1 MDDVFLEGATPDG
14 PAVVGHLSVI
24 VDTEGITFLGPEPG
38 ERRTVGWDR
47 MSPLEFGAPAAMPDG
62 LAVTSLEFQLDGRP
76 LRLLVPSQTGS
87 SGGVAVEAPAPSAE
101 VFTVEAP
108 EFSGAIAGPVAP
120 APPPVFEPVIV
131 PTPDPVAFATPEPVA
146 FATPEPVAFATPEPV
161 VAPTPEPVVAATPA
175 PVAFASPAPVVIA
188 PPTPAPV
195 VIPEP
200 VVIAPPTP
208 APVVIPEPVVIA
220 PPAPTPVVIP
230 EPVVILPPAPATSS
244 QDVSSSEPELEE
256 PVEDESEWTPAQ
268 SRAQYRPFSQASR
281 KTTSPWH
288 TRRTFRLV
296 LLAVIAALIPLA
308 VAVWSTQ
315 GQPSGGGGT
324 TRSLSDTAVA
334 GRVGIQPGDLPNW
347 TSSAPRAGNA
357 FAAGAT
363 ANGPAGLNTAVQAA
377 TVMARCL
384 HVPVSAVEGAFGMG
398 SAISQ
403 RTAEVTSPSY
413 ADPSGNGGSV
423 NSVVDVVKTPQIARA
438 NSNIFQDPSLFATCY
453 QPYVQA
459 MLPFA
464 AGSGSGPGFATATVQ
479 PVLVPVPTGPADVE
493 VAAFQIA
500 RIANDPGLTTT
511 VVTTA
516 IAVFGGRV
524 QATIGTVSNFVFSID
539 AQNQLVHDVEVRT
552 IGVSQL

>member
-1 MDDVFLEGATPDG
+1 MGSLGLGNGSLRMDDVFLEGATPDG

-87 SGGVAVEAPAPSAE
+87 SGGVAVEEPAPSAE
-101 VFTVEAP
+101 VFIVEAP
-108 EFSGAIAGPVAP
+108 HPSGAIAVPVAP

-131 PTPDPVAFATPEPVA
+131 PTPDPVAFATPEPAIVPIPEPVA
-146 FATPEPVAFATPEPV
+146 FATPEPAIVAPPAPAPVAFATPEPV
-161 VAPTPEPVVAATPA
+161 VA
-175 PVAFASPAPVVIA
+175 A
-188 PPTPAPV
+188 PPA
-195 VIPEP
+195 
-200 VVIAPPTP
+200 P

-220 PPAPTPVVIP
+220 PPAPAT
-230 EPVVILPPAPATSS
+230 PAP
-244 QDVSSSEPELEE
+244 DVSSSEPVLEE

-347 TSSAPRAGNA
+347 SSSAPRAGNA

-398 SAISQ
+398 SSISQ

-438 NSNIFQDPSLFATCY
+438 NANIFQDPSLFATCY

-464 AGSGSGPGFATATVQ
+464 AGSGAGPGFATATVQ